1 MATVREAIGQL
12 LMVGVAGEELT
23 QEEQRTL
30 REYPFGGFILFGAN
44 CRATDQIAALCRSLW
59 QTGSELPPFIAIDHE
74 GGRVHRLPSSFT
86 HFPAARAIGRTGKPD
101 LAYRIA
107 RAMAA
112 ELTLVGINLNFA
124 PVLDVDSNPRNP
136 VIADRSFS
144 CQTEDVIRFAVSW
157 IRGFRDGGII
167 PCGKHFPGHGATAED
182 SHLELPRNDKTSD
195 ELQKMELRPFV
206 HACRERIESMMT
218 AHVVYRALDR
228 ELPATLSFKIIHQLL
243 RRKWRYDGVLFS
255 DDLEMK
261 ALSDN
266 YTDEECVRLAMGA
279 GIDVLLYGHDLAR
292 AVQAFERLTKWSETE
307 RTLRARVETSCRR
320 IRALKRRFLQSFTA
334 APPSELSLRLA
345 ELKNGQL
352 CRDVQESL

>member
-1 MATVREAIGQL
+1 
-12 LMVGVAGEELT
+12 
-23 QEEQRTL
+23 
-30 REYPFGGFILFGAN
+30 
-44 CRATDQIAALCRSLW
+44 
-59 QTGSELPPFIAIDHE
+59 
-74 GGRVHRLPSSFT
+74 
-86 HFPAARAIGRTGKPD
+86 
-101 LAYRIA
+101 
-107 RAMAA
+107 
-112 ELTLVGINLNFA
+112 
-124 PVLDVDSNPRNP
+124 
-136 VIADRSFS
+136 
-144 CQTEDVIRFAVSW
+144 
-157 IRGFRDGGII
+157 
-167 PCGKHFPGHGATAED
+167 
-182 SHLELPRNDKTSD
+182 
-195 ELQKMELRPFV
+195 
-206 HACRERIESMMT
+206 
-218 AHVVYRALDR
+218 VVYRALDR

-334 APPSELSLRLA
+334 ASPSELSLRLA
-345 ELKNGQL
+345 ELKNDQL